1 VWHEDEDRIFCPKH
15 KARFMKNGDHA
26 SGRSSR
32 NLDRYAVRM
41 QGREVIVD
49 TDRIYREDQ
58 SPQERSSAVLSV

>member
-1 VWHEDEDRIFCPKH
+1 
-15 KARFMKNGDHA
+15 MKNGDHA

-58 SPQERSSAVLSV
+58 SPQEWSSAVLSV